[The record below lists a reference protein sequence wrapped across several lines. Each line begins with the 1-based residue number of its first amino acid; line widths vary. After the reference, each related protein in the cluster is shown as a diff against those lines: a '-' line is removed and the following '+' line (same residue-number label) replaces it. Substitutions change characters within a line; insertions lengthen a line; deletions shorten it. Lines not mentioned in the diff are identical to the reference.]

1 MTDRNYGA
9 SALKPMLPP
18 LPVPPSKPSW
28 VVSNESLNAFDIQEP
43 ARPSAYH
50 SASDLNPLNLSIT
63 AGDMSKMYINGPKLN
78 LRQEVHFDGVAS
90 IDETGRLCI
99 NQESGT
105 NGSNVNTTWFFS
117 KQLTDSLVSA
127 LCMVLI
133 NNQL

>member
-1 MTDRNYGA
+1 MTNRNYGA
-9 SALKPMLPP
+9 SALKPTLG
-18 LPVPPSKPSW
+18 
-28 VVSNESLNAFDIQEP
+28 IQEP

-50 SASDLNPLNLSIT
+50 NASDLNPLNLSIT
-63 AGDMSKMYINGPKLN
+63 AGDMSKMYINGAKLN